1 MHDYTRKQDVE
12 HTEIVSNL
20 GINIDR
26 AQLWNLAEQR
36 ENRKDARTAK
46 EIVIALPHELNAHDR
61 QTAAVAF
68 AQHLV
73 SRYGCIADVAIHA
86 PSSHSEDNRNH
97 HAHIMFTTREV
108 GLDEHNNLIFQEK
121 IDLEL
126 SNSKR
131 KQLGL
136 GSTDKEILSIRQA
149 WEQIANAHLERAGIA
164 ERIDHRSYK
173 EQGNGKIA
181 QIHETPQVT
190 AMRRKG
196 KETEISRTNDER
208 KAYNAQISQEP
219 QQEEKEQRQSELLTS
234 AQDRLQARLSER
246 AAQREQQQRAEQERQ
261 AQERKHQNNIGFER

>member
-1 MHDYTRKQDVE
+1 MENPTFAHARNVFSSSFLWWFSIIRKFRQPK
-12 HTEIVSNL
+12 
-20 GINIDR
+20 
-26 AQLWNLAEQR
+26 QF
-36 ENRKDARTAK
+36 
-46 EIVIALPHELNAHDR
+46 LNAKNR
-61 QTAAVAF
+61 QAAALAF
-68 AQHLV
+68 AKHLTN
-73 SRYGCIADVAIHA
+73 RYGCIADVAIHA

-261 AQERKHQNNIGFER
+261 AQERKHQNNIGFERWVHQSKKIR